1 MTIGTKT
8 VETPAAAAGEGLIC
22 AYLLD
27 GRGGGQEL
35 GWPEIRAWR
44 PEQGLLWVHLDR
56 FGSGSVRWL
65 HEDSGLDPLMR
76 DALLTE
82 EARPRELMVD
92 EALLVILRGVNLN
105 PGADPE
111 DMVGVRIWLEPD
123 RIVTLRHRPLMAVNA
138 LRASIAAGHGP
149 RSAGQFLAM
158 LSSGLIERVGPV
170 IDELVDRADR
180 LEDVV
185 LTAESSELRGDLA
198 NLRREAIALRRYLA
212 PQREVMVRLSLCQA
226 PWFQPEDR
234 ARLREVSDRTLR
246 SVEDLDA
253 ARERA
258 AVLQDELN
266 TRLSDQMNRTMYVL
280 TVAATV
286 LLPPSLITGLLGIN
300 VGGLPGT
307 DSSWSFWVVILLL
320 VLLAMVE
327 VVILRRFKWI

>member
-1 MTIGTKT
+1 M
-8 VETPAAAAGEGLIC
+8 AAEDGLIC

-56 FGSGSVRWL
+56 IGSGSVRWL
-65 HEDSGLDPLMR
+65 HDDSGLDPLMR
-76 DALLTE
+76 DALLTDE
-82 EARPRELMVD
+82 VRPRELTVD

-111 DMVGVRIWLEPD
+111 DMVGLRIWLEPD
-123 RIVTLRHRPLMAVNA
+123 RIVSLRHRPLMAVND
-138 LRASIAAGHGP
+138 LRASIAAGQGP
-149 RSAGQFLAM
+149 RTPGQFLAM
-158 LSSGLIERVGPV
+158 VSAGLIARVGPG
-170 IDELVDRADR
+170 IEELVHIAV
-180 LEDVV
+180 LGEDVV
-185 LTAESSELRGDLA
+185 LTAESRVHRGDLA

-212 PQREVMVRLSLCQA
+212 PQREVMVRLCLCQA
-226 PWFQPEDR
+226 PWFQPEVR
-234 ARLREVSDRTLR
+234 ARLREVSVRTLR

-266 TRLSDQMNRTMYVL
+266 NRLSDQMNRTMYVL

-286 LLPPSLITGLLGIN
+286 LMPPSLITGLLGIN
-300 VGGLPGT
+300 VGGMPGA
-307 DSSWSFWVVILLL
+307 DNSWSFWMVILLL
-320 VLLAMVE
+320 VFLAIVE

>member
-8 VETPAAAAGEGLIC
+8 LETPVAAGDGLIC
-22 AYLLD
+22 AYRLD
-27 GRGGGQEL
+27 RRGGGREL
-35 GWPEIRAWR
+35 DWSGIRAWR
-44 PEQGLLWVHLDR
+44 PEQGLLWIHLDR
-56 FGSGSVRWL
+56 IGQGSVRWL
-65 HEDSGLDPLMR
+65 HDDSGLDPLMR
-76 DALLTE
+76 DALLAE
-82 EARPRELMVD
+82 DVRPRELTVD
-92 EALLVILRGVNLN
+92 ENLLVILRGVNLN
-105 PGADPE
+105 PGANPE

-123 RIVTLRHRPLMAVNA
+123 RIVSLRHRPLMAVND
-138 LRASIAAGHGP
+138 LRAAIASGHGP
-149 RSAGQFLAM
+149 HSSGQFLAM
-158 LSSGLIERVGPV
+158 VSAGLIARVGPV

-185 LTAESSELRGDLA
+185 LTAESGELRGDLA

-212 PQREVMVRLSLCQA
+212 PQREVMVRLSLCQM

-258 AVLQDELN
+258 AVLQDELS

-300 VGGLPGT
+300 VGGMPGVN
-307 DSSWSFWVVILLL
+307 SPWSFWSVVLLL
-320 VLLAMVE
+320 VFIAIVE